1 MGILRSPIF
10 PKSGAPSG
18 QPQTGQP
25 LNRPPAGDPMTGL
38 IEGVKARQSTVGK
51 VQQSFENRL
60 PDAALGM
67 PSGFLE
73 TVNGQWNS
81 VTQHKTFTAT
91 GAQVADPNYPPTA
104 QQTLQV
110 WNAAWANG
118 AKNSAKL
125 SPERK
130 KEYARAYQNY
140 LQVQKT
146 LKEQAA
152 AEAWAG
158 RVPTSECN

>member
-1 MGILRSPIF
+1 M
-10 PKSGAPSG
+10 
-18 QPQTGQP
+18 
-25 LNRPPAGDPMTGL
+25 GDPMTGL

-60 PDAALGM
+60 PDAALRM

-110 WNAAWANG
+110 WNAAWANW
-118 AKNSAKL
+118 AKDSAKL

>member
-25 LNRPPAGDPMTGL
+25 LNRPPAGDPTMGDPMTGL

-51 VQQSFENRL
+51 VQQSFGSRL

-81 VTQHKTFTAT
+81 VTQHKTFT
-91 GAQVADPNYPPTA
+91 N
-104 QQTLQV
+104 
-110 WNAAWANG
+110 
-118 AKNSAKL
+118 L
-125 SPERK
+125 SH
-130 KEYARAYQNY
+130 
-140 LQVQKT
+140 
-146 LKEQAA
+146 
-152 AEAWAG
+152 
-158 RVPTSECN
+158 